1 MRTITIVGAGQAGL
15 QLGIGLLQQG
25 YTVNLVSNRTGEQ
38 IAAGRV
44 LSSQSMY
51 DMALGFE
58 RELGLALWDDICPPT
73 MGVHMRAG
81 NGEGLGVDW
90 RARMQAP
97 GQSVD
102 QRIKMP
108 RWMTE
113 FQRHGGNL
121 IIEEAGL
128 AELERYAESSDLVIV
143 ASGKGEIGALF
154 ERDAERSV
162 FDRPQRTIH

>member
-90 RARMQAP
+90 RARMTGAWSVGRPAHQDATLDDGVSAP
-97 GQSVD
+97 WRQPDHRRS
-102 QRIKMP
+102 R
-108 RWMTE
+108 
-113 FQRHGGNL
+113 
-121 IIEEAGL
+121 
-128 AELERYAESSDLVIV
+128 
-143 ASGKGEIGALF
+143 SG
-154 ERDAERSV
+154 
-162 FDRPQRTIH
+162 